1 MDVSKYRKDF
11 PILNSDDSPVYLDS
25 ACMTLRPQAV
35 IDAITDYYTNY
46 PACGGRSVHKLSWQ
60 VTENFEMARDSLR
73 RFMGAEKSSEI
84 VFTKNA
90 TESMNIVAN
99 GLNLKQGDRVLT
111 SDKEHNANVVPWH
124 HLAKYKGIKYDVL
137 PAKDNYYFDIEA
149 LKESLD
155 SKTKLVSF
163 VHTSNLD
170 GHTNPA
176 KEIVEICHDKGIRVM
191 IDTAQSAPHKEVNVV
206 DLDVDF
212 AAVSAHKFCGPSG
225 MGALYGKYDELK
237 ELIPTYV
244 GGSTVVNSTYK
255 DYELLPPPSC
265 FEPGLQN
272 YAGAI
277 GSGAAAEYIMD
288 IGRDNIQE
296 HENKLNKLMTKE
308 LRDVESLDLVGP
320 SDVNQRGG
328 IFSFNLDG
336 WDPTEIAMHLDEEYN
351 VAIRSGMHCV
361 HSWFNSRGI
370 KGTAR
375 ASVYL
380 YNDEKDVLSFTNAI
394 KESVEDRK

>member
-155 SKTKLVSF
+155 SKTKLFSF

-308 LRDVESLDLVGP
+308 LADVESLNLVGP
-320 SDVNQRGG
+320 SDANQRGG
-328 IFSFNLDG
+328 IFSFNVDG

-380 YNDEKDVLSFTNAI
+380 YNNENDVLSFTNAI
-394 KESVEDRK
+394 KESVENRK